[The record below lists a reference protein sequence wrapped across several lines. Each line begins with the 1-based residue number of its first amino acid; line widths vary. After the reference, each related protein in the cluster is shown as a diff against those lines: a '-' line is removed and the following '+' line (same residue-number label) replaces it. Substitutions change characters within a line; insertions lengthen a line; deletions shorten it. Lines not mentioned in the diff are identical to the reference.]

1 MLRLIKNLSSASNA
15 LETLESVGTIELL
28 ADFLITNSKSAHY
41 KEISNQ
47 VLSAIFN
54 LCRLNKPR
62 QEKTA
67 LAGIIPILQQIVQ
80 AERPL
85 KEFALPILCDFAHA
99 GKVCRRLL
107 WKHDVLGTYLN
118 VLGDP
123 YWQVNALDA
132 ILAWF
137 TVHKLR

>member
-1 MLRLIKNLSSASNA
+1 
-15 LETLESVGTIELL
+15 
-28 ADFLITNSKSAHY
+28 
-41 KEISNQ
+41 
-47 VLSAIFN
+47 VLSALFN

-67 LAGIIPILQQIVQ
+67 MAGMVPILQQIVR

-99 GKVCRRLL
+99 GKLCRRLL
-107 WKHDVLGTYLN
+107 WKNECLTTYLT
-118 VLGDP
+118 VLSDQ

-132 ILAWF
+132 ILAW
-137 TVHKLR
+137 

>member
-1 MLRLIKNLSSASNA
+1 LKQQ
-15 LETLESVGTIELL
+15 
-28 ADFLITNSKSAHY
+28 
-41 KEISNQ
+41 EISNQ
-47 VLSAIFN
+47 VLSALFN

-62 QEKTA
+62 QEKIA
-67 LAGIIPILQQIVQ
+67 MAGMVPILQQIVV

-99 GKVCRRLL
+99 GKACRRLL
-107 WKHDVLGTYLN
+107 WKHDCISTYLN

-132 ILAWF
+132 ILAWSAPLLSEF
-137 TVHKLR
+137 

>member
-1 MLRLIKNLSSASNA
+1 
-15 LETLESVGTIELL
+15 
-28 ADFLITNSKSAHY
+28 
-41 KEISNQ
+41 
-47 VLSAIFN
+47 LSAIFN

-67 LAGIIPILQQIVQ
+67 LAGMIPILQQIVRD
-80 AERPL
+80 ERPL

-99 GKVCRRLL
+99 GKICRELL
-107 WKHDVLGTYLN
+107 WKHECLTTYLN

-137 TVHKLR
+137 AEECLR